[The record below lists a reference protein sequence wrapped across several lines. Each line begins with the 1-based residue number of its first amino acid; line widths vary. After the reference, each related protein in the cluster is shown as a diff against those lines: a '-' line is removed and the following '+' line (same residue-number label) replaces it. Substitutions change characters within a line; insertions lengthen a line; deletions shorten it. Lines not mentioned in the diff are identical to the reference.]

1 MEELQKYTLKEFGI
15 GDQKDEQYNKKHKT
29 TNRYIL

>member
-15 GDQKDEQYNKKHKT
+15 GDQKNEQYNKHKT